1 MSDQATATTTMEDQ
15 KFQDFLNERR
25 QIPTEIREFIKMVL
39 MYCVDMEN
47 NTRFQPH
54 VIGTRHAPLLILS
67 LRKIHEFYGY
77 PTTQSTDDP
86 GRS

>member
-15 KFQDFLNERR
+15 KFQDFLDERR
-25 QIPTEIREFIKMVL
+25 QIPKEIREFIKMVL
-39 MYCVDMEN
+39 MYCVDMEK
-47 NTRFQPH
+47 TYRLRPD
-54 VIGTRHAPLLILS
+54 VIGTRHARSLILS
-67 LRKIHEFYGY
+67 LRKVHEFYGY